1 MEMACTRG
9 SERRA
14 VGRGGI
20 VRCENEGNSNA
31 DDGFVLD
38 GGNLNTNF
46 RQSEELKRRLTKKIK
61 LGHCTR

>member
-1 MEMACTRG
+1 MHACQRG
-9 SERRA
+9 E
-14 VGRGGI
+14 GGG
-20 VRCENEGNSNA
+20 CENEGNSNA

-46 RQSEELKRRLTKKIK
+46 RQSEELKRRLTNKLK